1 MLKIK
6 KILSLLCAGLLWNC
20 FTDAHDNE
28 VCFVGDSITY
38 LWDLEYY
45 FPEYVIHK
53 HAISG
58 STISD
63 VDKWDLSDCRGLPLV
78 LLIGTNDIGYVK
90 STSDMASFYRKKF
103 VAEYMNLAT
112 KLSGNPLIAISI
124 LPRNEWGKEDPLV
137 NENIKILN
145 SMLQDSLKK
154 LPLKYIYLDVFDDF
168 LYEDFSIRQD
178 LFKDGLHPN
187 EFGYEILTKK
197 IGEQL

>member
-6 KILSLLCAGLLWNC
+6 KFLSLLCAGLFWNC
-20 FTDAHDNE
+20 FTDAHDDE

-145 SMLQDSLKK
+145 SMLQDSLKN
-154 LPLKYIYLDVFDDF
+154 LPLKYVYLDVFDDF
-168 LYEDFSIRQD
+168 LYKDFSIRQD

>member
-6 KILSLLCAGLLWNC
+6 KILSLLCAGLFWNC
-20 FTDAHDNE
+20 FTDAHDDE